1 MVELQQIVI
10 QACKGYEGTNAQIAE
25 LMGLKYSEFNNR
37 LHMKNGTRFFDMDQL
52 AYMQHVVG
60 YPFLADYFAGQ
71 FGMTVIDNPTP
82 GLVDNVDL
90 LNLQM
95 RADAARGL
103 AAQGRLDAEEDGV
116 VEYHELKTVTQS
128 VKKLISYIKL
138 DVLTWATLHGM
149 QAEAIN
155 LLVGRKGDGQGIAAP
170 DHRRSSHF
178 SRRQ

>member
-60 YPFLADYFAGQ
+60 YPFLADYFASQ
-71 FGMTVIDNPTP
+71 FGMLVVDNPVP
-82 GLVDNVDL
+82 EEMDNVEL
-90 LNLQM
+90 FTIQM
-95 RADAARGL
+95 RAEMARGHV
-103 AAQGRLDAEEDGV
+103 AQSKLEAEADGIIDK
-116 VEYHELKTVTQS
+116 HELKS
-128 VKKLISYIKL
+128 VAKN
-138 DVLTWATLHGM
+138 VLKSVRYTMHGFIAWAALHGM
-149 QAEAIN
+149 QLEAADLMIS
-155 LLVGRKGDGQGIAAP
+155 RKVDGQGIAAP

-178 SRRQ
+178 

>member
-60 YPFLADYFAGQ
+60 YPFLADYFASQ
-71 FGMTVIDNPTP
+71 FGMLVVDNPTP
-82 GLVDNVDL
+82 ELVDNVDL
-90 LNLQM
+90 LTLQM

-103 AAQGRLDAEEDGV
+103 AAQGKLDAEEDGV
-116 VEYHELKTVTQS
+116 VEYHELKSVTQS
-128 VKKLISYIKL
+128 FMKSIRYMKQG
-138 DVLTWATLHGM
+138 VLMWAALHGM
-149 QAEAIN
+149 QAEAAD
-155 LLVGRKGDGQGIAAP
+155 LLVGRKVDAQEIAAP
-170 DHRRSSHF
+170 GHRRT
-178 SRRQ
+178 